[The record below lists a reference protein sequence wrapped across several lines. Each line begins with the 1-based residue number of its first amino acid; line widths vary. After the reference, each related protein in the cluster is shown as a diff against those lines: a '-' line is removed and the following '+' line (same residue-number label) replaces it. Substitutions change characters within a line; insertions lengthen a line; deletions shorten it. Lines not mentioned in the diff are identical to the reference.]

1 MEVNRKVVYLCVIN
15 VLFLVFQHLHRCFA
29 LDTFSYISHSILIF
43 DNTVFVIGMS

>member
-1 MEVNRKVVYLCVIN
+1 MEVNRRSCICVVIN

-29 LDTFSYISHSILIF
+29 LDSFSYISHSILIF